1 MNPEHLRKLS
11 ADFNL
16 GSIDSVTEVTEGI
29 LNKNYILTTSNGK
42 YFIKEVREKSKDLL
56 PATALVEDFM
66 RERGIPAICMIPS
79 AAGHKFVMYDSN
91 AYSLYSFLESDRS
104 HNYSLEDYRN
114 MGALLG
120 KIHIAGSK
128 DIPELLTRRSFRE
141 KPKEGE
147 LAKIQEY
154 KARIQNKEM
163 KDPIDEEFI
172 IYTQL
177 KLDLISTLSMNPV
190 LPSDTLAH
198 GDYQAGNLLID
209 INSREIVGV
218 CDWEK
223 AEMAPR
229 AAELA
234 RAILYI
240 SFSGDYTEESGIV
253 SANQIIAGYN
263 SVYAIS
269 RQELLDGLEIRL
281 RRMVLTSW
289 LENHYYDMGDARGNH
304 FVSHEARLLR
314 DFIQGELIQKLIV

>member
-11 ADFNL
+11 VVFNL

-42 YFIKEVREKSKDLL
+42 YFIKEVREKSKDIL
-56 PATALVEDFM
+56 PATALVEELM
-66 RERGIPAICMIPS
+66 RERGIPAVCMIPS
-79 AAGHKFVMYDSN
+79 NTGGKFVVYDTS
-91 AYSLYSFLESDRS
+91 AYSLYPFLESDRS
-104 HNYSLEDYRN
+104 HIYSLKDYRN
-114 MGALLG
+114 MGVLLG
-120 KIHIAGSK
+120 RIQLAGSK
-128 DIPELLTRRSFRE
+128 DIPELLKQRSFRE

-154 KARIQNKEM
+154 KARIENKEI
-163 KDPIDEEFI
+163 KDPTDQEFLE
-172 IYTQL
+172 YTQL
-177 KLDLISTLSMNPV
+177 KLDLISTLDMNTI
-190 LPSDTLAH
+190 LPSDTLTH

-209 INSREIVGV
+209 TNSREIIGI

-234 RAILYI
+234 RTILYI
-240 SFSGDYTEESGIV
+240 SFGGDYTEESGIT

-263 SVYAIS
+263 SIYPIS
-269 RQELLDGLEIRL
+269 KQELLNGLEVRL